1 MRPSRRQ
8 SPPFVRRWA
17 SGYPSVTILLAALC
31 IGAFAAQCIVDWMLS
46 DQGSK
51 WILWRWLAL
60 DGQGISEGHYWKFV
74 TFGFLHY
81 GIWPVHIAANMLL
94 LYLAGREVEPIVGK
108 AHFLAI
114 FAAGN
119 VIGGVADWLAMHW
132 LAMPQATVVGV
143 SAGVVAVIVAFT
155 TILPELEVT
164 MLLFFVVP
172 LRIRAKHLAMA
183 VVAVSA
189 LLCFPWRMEA
199 TAGMLAIGPAG
210 MLAASF
216 FAWAYV
222 KQLGFGN
229 PLPIQRFV
237 FERRQRAARLE
248 RMSPEQFMKLEI
260 DPILEKISREG
271 MRSLSRSERK
281 ILDQGRG
288 KFVAKGQS
296 K

>member
-8 SPPFVRRWA
+8 SPPFIRRWTA
-17 SGYPSVTILLAALC
+17 GYPSVTVLLVALC
-31 IGAFAAQCIVDWMLS
+31 AGAYAAQCIVQWMFS
-46 DQGSK
+46 EPETK
-51 WILWRWLAL
+51 WILWNWLKL
-60 DGQGISEGHYWKFV
+60 DRQGISEGHYWKFV
-74 TFGFLHY
+74 TFGFLHF
-81 GIWPVHIAANMLL
+81 GIWPVHILANMLL

-119 VIGGVADWLAMHW
+119 VIGGIADW

-143 SAGVVAVIVAFT
+143 SAGVAAVFVAFT

-172 LRIRAKHLAMA
+172 LSLRAKHLAMA
-183 VVAVSA
+183 LVAASA
-189 LLCFPWRMEA
+189 LLCFTLHSDA
-199 TAGMLAIGPAG
+199 AAIGPAG

-229 PLPIQRFV
+229 PLPIQRFI

-271 MRSLSRSERK
+271 MRSLSRTERK
-281 ILDQGRG
+281 ILDQGRS
-288 KFVAKGQS
+288 KFVAKQGGMTKS
-296 K
+296 G